1 MTSAIKLDQVSKRFG
16 KAEVLQNVSLAV
28 PSGTVFA
35 LLGEN
40 GAGKSTLIRGLLGY
54 HKFNSGT
61 AEILGLDPARRPLEV
76 RRKVGYVADAP
87 GLYEWMTVSQAG
99 WYAAG
104 FYPDG
109 YLQRYDRITHEFSL
123 RPDAKIRDLS
133 KGMRA
138 KVALA
143 LAISF
148 DPELLVLDEPTSGLD
163 PLVRRSFLES
173 MIDRAASGKTV
184 FISSHQ
190 IHEVE
195 RIADWVAIL
204 HEGKLQVAA
213 SLDELKEQVSMLS
226 FSLRDPLLAPPLALD
241 QLQILHQ
248 SQQGRTVTCM
258 VRGCDSGILSS
269 LQAEGNLHE
278 VKIVRPSLEEL
289 YIGFTQPISANPAF
303 VREQD
308 SQIEVA

>member
-1 MTSAIKLDQVSKRFG
+1 MSHAIKMDQISKRFG
-16 KAEVLQNVSLAV
+16 KLDVLDRVSLSV
-28 PSGTVFA
+28 PQGTVFA

-40 GAGKSTLIRGLLGY
+40 GAGKSTLIRGMLGY

-61 AEILGLDPARRPLEV
+61 ISVLGMDPARETFEL
-76 RRKVGYVADAP
+76 RRRVGYVADAP
-87 GLYEWMTVSQAG
+87 GLYEWMTVAQAG
-99 WYAAG
+99 WYASG
-104 FYPDG
+104 FYPEG
-109 YLQRYDRITHEFSL
+109 FLQNYDRMVQEFSL

-143 LAISF
+143 LAVAF

-173 MIDRAASGKTV
+173 MIDRAAGGKTV

-195 RIADWVAIL
+195 RIADWVGIL
-204 HEGKLQVAA
+204 HQGRLQVV
-213 SLDELKEQVSMLS
+213 SPLEELKNEVAMLS
-226 FSLRDPLLAPPLALD
+226 YSVRDPLLAQPDELERI
-241 QLQILHQ
+241 QILHQ

-258 VRGCDSGILSS
+258 ARGCNTDLV
-269 LQAEGNLHE
+269 AELRNNSNLMD
-278 VKIVRPSLEEL
+278 VNVVRPNLEEL
-289 YIGFTQPISANPAF
+289 YIGFTQPIAVNPAF
-303 VREQD
+303 NRD
-308 SQIEVA
+308 ADAKSSVA